1 MTLIEIAIMSISFSM
16 SMFALIVS
24 LYNVNDLRDLE
35 RKVDRLKN
43 EIKDLEYKQRSH
55 NK

>member
-16 SMFALIVS
+16 SMLACIVS

-43 EIKDLEYKQRSH
+43 EIKDLEYKQR
-55 NK
+55 